1 MTFRAFFF
9 TLLLFP
15 HRIVFAQTPPQ
26 PQKFVMN
33 FDYSRFRG
41 NGGASYVELYYS
53 FYCGLVTYQSN
64 GTYLQGGVAL
74 RTDLINTATGKAVIN
89 ERLVVPVVL
98 EDTSMASWR
107 SLPILRQAGHLLPAG
122 NYRLH
127 VVACDSLNP
136 ARRDSLSMPLEIKS
150 FSGRPALSDL
160 ELCSLIQVAA
170 NQNQPYYKNG
180 HEVLPHP
187 SLVFGA
193 FAPVIYAYSEL
204 YELDTT
210 EVYKVD
216 YEIAGADGAVAKK
229 VSRQRRYRTT
239 NTIEIGT
246 LNAVALKPGKYA
258 LRLSVAS
265 TSSAT
270 GRVAKAELIEARKE
284 FHVYQSPAAV
294 AETAPNSTALAVAIE
309 MLTAKQIEEE
319 FQKVKYLADK
329 TEIYFFSQLKTPQ
342 AQKDYLK
349 DFWNRR
355 ETSLEAEQRR
365 LRNDY
370 LRRVEAANER
380 YSNYT
385 KKGWRTDRGRVFIL
399 YGKPDE
405 VERHQ
410 SEGSSKPYEVWRFF
424 QIENNVEFVFVDRNG
439 FGDYELVHSTKRGE
453 LRDDGWDR
461 FLQ

>member
-1 MTFRAFFF
+1 MSFRAFLL
-9 TLLLFP
+9 TLLLCASQT
-15 HRIVFAQTPPQ
+15 IFAQAPPLA
-26 PQKFVMN
+26 QKFVMN
-33 FDYSRFRG
+33 FDYARFRSNADAG
-41 NGGASYVELYYS
+41 YIELYYS
-53 FYCGLVTYQSN
+53 FYCGLVTYKAN
-64 GTYLQGGVAL
+64 GENLQGGVAL
-74 RTDLINTATGKAVIN
+74 RTDLIDTATGKAIVH
-89 ERLVVPVVL
+89 ERVVVPVVL
-98 EDTSMASWR
+98 EDTTMTAWR
-107 SLPILRQAGHLLPAG
+107 VMPVLRQAGHLVPAG

-127 VVACDSLNP
+127 VVAYDSLNP
-136 ARRDSLSMPLEIKS
+136 ARRDSLTLPLEVKA
-150 FSGRPALSDL
+150 FAGRPAISDI
-160 ELCSLIQVAA
+160 ELCSIIQASTNPGKA
-170 NQNQPYYKNG
+170 YYKNA
-180 HEVLPHP
+180 HEVVPYP

-193 FAPVIYAYSEL
+193 LAPVVYAYAEL

-210 EVYKVD
+210 AVYAVN
-216 YEIAGADGAVAKK
+216 YEIIGEDGAVAKK

-258 LRLSVAS
+258 LRLSVQSLPAKE
-265 TSSAT
+265 
-270 GRVAKAELIEARKE
+270 GPPGPKAEAQKE
-284 FHVYQSPAAV
+284 FHVYQPPSAV
-294 AETAPNSTALAVAIE
+294 AETAPASTSLAVAIE
-309 MLTAKQIEEE
+309 ALAEKDVDEE
-319 FQKVKYLADK
+319 FQRAKYLADK

-342 AQKDYLK
+342 AKKDYLK

-355 ETSLEAEQRR
+355 ETDPEAEQRR
-365 LRNDY
+365 LRGDY

-410 SEGSSKPYEVWRFF
+410 SEGSSKPYELWHYF
-424 QIENNVEFVFVDRNG
+424 QIENSVQFVFVDRNG